1 MTLVNIVSALG
12 NNNSIY
18 PLLVRDCG
26 IENVAKVTMTYN
38 QNVKDS
44 KFIARQATRER
55 IIDEYGTSAVWLGGI
70 PLMSWISDK
79 FIKAS
84 GLNPDVNLKLYN
96 ETSAQGIM
104 KNIEKFK
111 DLAKDEVQ
119 DLIKMK
125 DSKALLQKAQGKKFL
140 ATTIIP
146 IAVMGFVLP
155 KLNFKYT
162 NKKIQEAKARNEIN
176 KQDQALLQIKPK
188 KSINFGNEESNEL
201 IKKMLEAQSIYSQ
214 KKQQQPNDRK
224 NVNFCGAIDTL
235 ANLSTLQKMMILDGG
250 LTVGRVATA
259 RNRDEKAEM
268 AFKMA
273 GMCYLN
279 YVAPKSIDKLLNAIT
294 KKTFGINTILDPK
307 FLNDDKFV
315 KAVKENALELPT
327 DMSEKG
333 LIDFVDANSKSIF
346 TQLAQKSGVIKMLKN
361 GVRDPRE
368 YVDAKQLE
376 ELKDALVDFSKDA
389 LKSGNV
395 EKFAKRALY
404 AKSFNII
411 ANVGLSSALLAV
423 VLPKTQFIF
432 RKLLTGSNLEPGIK
446 V

>member
-44 KFIARQATRER
+44 KFIAKQATRER

-79 FIKAS
+79 CIKAS
-84 GLNPDVNLKLYN
+84 GLNPEVNLKLYN
-96 ETSAQGIM
+96 ESSAQGIT

-111 DLAKDEVQ
+111 NIAKEEVEE
-119 DLIKMK
+119 LIKMK
-125 DSKALLQKAQGKKFL
+125 DSKGLLQSAQAKKFL

-162 NKKIQEAKARNEIN
+162 NKKIQEAKDKNEIS
-176 KQDQALLQIKPK
+176 KKDQEYLQIKTP
-188 KSINFGNEESNEL
+188 KSINFGNEDSNEL
-201 IKKMLEAQSIYSQ
+201 IKKMLDAQSIYST
-214 KKQQQPNDRK
+214 KKQQQQNDRK

-307 FLNDDKFV
+307 FLNNDKFV
-315 KAVKENALELPT
+315 KAVKENTLELPT

-333 LIDFVDANSKSIF
+333 LLDFVDNNNKSIF
-346 TQLAQKSGVIKMLKN
+346 TQLAEKSGVIKLLKN

-368 YVDAKQLE
+368 YVDTKQLA
-376 ELKDALVDFSKDA
+376 ELKEALVEFSKDA
-389 LKSGNV
+389 INSGNV

-404 AKSFNII
+404 AKSFNIL

-423 VLPKTQFIF
+423 VLPKVQFVF
-432 RKLLTGSNLEPGIK
+432 RKILTGSNLEPGIK

>member
-1 MTLVNIVSALG
+1 MTLVNVISALG

-44 KFIARQATRER
+44 KFIAKQATRER

-70 PLMSWISDK
+70 PALSFISDK
-79 FIKAS
+79 VIQKS
-84 GLNPDVNLKLYN
+84 GLSSKVNIKLFN
-96 ETSAQGIM
+96 ESSVQGIS

-111 DLAKDEVQ
+111 NIAANEVK
-119 DLIKMK
+119 DLINIQNNKKRFQM
-125 DSKALLQKAQGKKFL
+125 AQVNKFL

-146 IAVMGFVLP
+146 IGLMGYVLP
-155 KLNFKYT
+155 KMNFKYT
-162 NKKIQEAKARNEIN
+162 AKKIEQAKADKNF
-176 KQDQALLQIKPK
+176 D
-188 KSINFGNEESNEL
+188 KSFGNCPKETNLLKQILQNKNKSEKRLSPQFGSSL
-201 IKKMLEAQSIYSQ
+201 SFKGLE
-214 KKQQQPNDRK
+214 N
-224 NVNFCGAIDTL
+224 L

-250 LTVGRVATA
+250 LTVGRVGTA

-279 YVAPKSIDKLLNAIT
+279 YVAPKSIDNALNNVT
-294 KKTFGINTILDPK
+294 KKVFGINTALDPK
-307 FLNDDKFV
+307 FLNDKNFLNEIKTSKLALPQETTE
-315 KAVKENALELPT
+315 KA
-327 DMSEKG
+327 
-333 LIDFVDANSKSIF
+333 LIDFVDSNKNVSF
-346 TQLAQKSGVIKMLKN
+346 TKFAEKSGVVSFLKS

-368 YVDAKQLE
+368 FVDAEKLK
-376 ELKDALVDFSKDA
+376 ELKLALEDFAKDA
-389 LKSGNV
+389 VKSGNV

-404 AKSFNII
+404 AKSFNIL

-423 VLPKTQFIF
+423 ALPKLQFVF
-432 RKLLTGSNLEPGIK
+432 RKVLTGSNLEPGIK

>member
-44 KFIARQATRER
+44 KFIAKQATRER

-70 PLMSWISDK
+70 PLMSWLSDK
-79 FIKAS
+79 CIKAS
-84 GLNPDVNLKLYN
+84 GLNPSINLKLYN
-96 ETSAQGIM
+96 ETEAQGIS

-111 DLAKDEVQ
+111 NIAKEEVDE
-119 DLIKMK
+119 LIKMK
-125 DSKALLQKAQGKKFL
+125 DSKRLLQKAQAKKFL

-162 NKKIQEAKARNEIN
+162 NKKIKEAQEKNEIN
-176 KQDQALLQIKPK
+176 KQDQLFLKIKPK
-188 KSINFGNEESNEL
+188 KNINFGNEENNEI
-201 IKKMLEAQSIYSQ
+201 IKKMLGLQEKSSEE
-214 KKQQQPNDRK
+214 KQMSLNKGK
-224 NVNFCGAIDTL
+224 NVSFGGTIDTL

-259 RNRDEKAEM
+259 RNREEKAEM

-279 YVAPKSIDKLLNAIT
+279 YVAPKSIDKLLNIIT
-294 KKTFGINTILDPK
+294 KKIFGINTILDPK
-307 FLNDDKFV
+307 FLNDDKFIKLV
-315 KAVKENALELPT
+315 KNNALELPT
-327 DMSEKG
+327 DVSEKG
-333 LIDFVDANSKSIF
+333 MIDFIDNNSKSVF
-346 TQLAQKSGVIKMLKN
+346 AQLAQKSGIVKMLEN
-361 GVRDPRE
+361 GGRDPRE
-368 YVDAKQLE
+368 YVDVKQLE
-376 ELKDALVDFSKDA
+376 ELKDSLVDFSKDA
-389 LKSGNV
+389 LKSKNV

-404 AKSFNII
+404 AKSFNIL
-411 ANVGLSSALLAV
+411 ANVGISSALLAV
-423 VLPKTQFIF
+423 VLPKVQFVF
-432 RKLLTGSNLEPGIK
+432 RKILTGSNLEPGIK